1 MPFRRLSCRAAL
13 VVIPLV
19 FASGCATDPKAQL
32 DAATNA
38 AITTS
43 VRSLPGVTGA
53 TTTETTSPTD
63 TVSISLTTA
72 LDGSSAEDVTS
83 ATELVRDAARHG
95 GRGRRQRL
103 WGELGRGQRSA
114 HIAPRATYFRER
126 GVGPRNPLTEVLGDM
141 QPAGRLE
148 LEPRPR
154 EYEHWIVSG
163 LEALHSS
170 PNSPARPWSF
180 C

>member
-43 VRSLPGVTGA
+43 VRSLPAVTGA

-83 ATELVRDAARHG
+83 ATELVRDAANMVYATRHDTVDAVAISVFG
-95 GRGRRQRL
+95 VNSVEGSDQPTSL
-103 WGELGRGQRSA
+103 LAQHTFASAELGPA
-114 HIAPRATYFRER
+114 
-126 GVGPRNPLTEVLGDM
+126 NP
-141 QPAGRLE
+141 
-148 LEPRPR
+148 
-154 EYEHWIVSG
+154 
-163 LEALHSS
+163 
-170 PNSPARPWSF
+170 
-180 C
+180 